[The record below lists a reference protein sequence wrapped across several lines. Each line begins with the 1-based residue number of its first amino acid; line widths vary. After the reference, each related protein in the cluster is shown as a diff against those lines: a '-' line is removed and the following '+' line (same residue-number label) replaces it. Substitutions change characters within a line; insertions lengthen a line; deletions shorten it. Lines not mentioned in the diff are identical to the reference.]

1 MAALAPS
8 GNMAAEQA
16 AMLVSIARIVMAG
29 AVCVCNEIPVQT
41 GIQHY
46 RAHWI
51 PAFAGNSL
59 V

>member
-1 MAALAPS
+1 
-8 GNMAAEQA
+8 MAAEQA